1 MHTDTLRLTFRSPF
15 PARVFEI
22 SDEFLLLGIHGDDGL
37 VDALKSSNL
46 LVDVAKL
53 PVPVGMTFSFLK
65 YRETYDAF

>member
-1 MHTDTLRLTFRSPF
+1 
-15 PARVFEI
+15 
-22 SDEFLLLGIHGDDGL
+22 
-37 VDALKSSNL
+37 L